1 MTAQFSH
8 RLMTVEEFLDW
19 DDGRYELVD
28 GTPRLMAPHSD
39 AYGTIQ
45 GNLTALIRNHL
56 AARGGPCRPVIEGGV
71 KPRIQAKFNYRKPD
85 IAVTCSPHVPGDVMI
100 PDPVLIIEILST
112 NEAETRENITRYIS
126 LPSIREV
133 ALFHS
138 EIKLAERWR
147 RGADGWSDDP
157 DLLTGSMRLETIDL
171 SLDFDEVYRWVNFR
185 G

>member
-28 GTPRLMAPHSD
+28 
-39 AYGTIQ
+39 
-45 GNLTALIRNHL
+45 
-56 AARGGPCRPVIEGGV
+56 
-71 KPRIQAKFNYRKPD
+71 
-85 IAVTCSPHVPGDVMI
+85 
-100 PDPVLIIEILST
+100 EILST

-157 DLLTGSMRLETIDL
+157 DLFTGSMRLDTIDL